1 MKASSL
7 PCIVASSQL
16 VRSVQVLC
24 SHTPLV
30 DLTLVLIYDDDDDD
44 DDDGDDDDDS
54 DDDDD
59 DDNDVIS

>member
-1 MKASSL
+1 VKASSL

-30 DLTLVLIYDDDDDD
+30 DLTLVLTY
-44 DDDGDDDDDS
+44 DDDDS
-54 DDDDD
+54 DNDDD
-59 DDNDVIS
+59 DDNDVMS

>member
-30 DLTLVLIYDDDDDD
+30 ALTLALIYDDDDDS
-44 DDDGDDDDDS
+44 DDS
-54 DDDDD
+54 DDSDDDDDD

>member
-44 DDDGDDDDDS
+44 S

>member
-24 SHTPLV
+24 SHTRLV
-30 DLTLVLIYDDDDDD
+30 DLTLVLIYIYIYDDDDDD
-44 DDDGDDDDDS
+44 DDD
-54 DDDDD
+54 
-59 DDNDVIS
+59 DNDVM